1 MVNINDRCISRDW
14 QPWLITYRDY
24 GILSFAKIILAFTIY
39 VTWCT
44 YTHTHTHTHTHT
56 DGVTKILKFMMLFHI
71 NCLRES
77 SYTFNV
83 IYFRA
88 QKFISR
94 LDVLVVYLSRTLVIF
109 IASSLHVFEARNRS
123 IVFRIIWLWH
133 TLIIC
138 PWYGSST

>member
-1 MVNINDRCISRDW
+1 MH
-14 QPWLITYRDY
+14 
-24 GILSFAKIILAFTIY
+24 IY
-39 VTWCT
+39 
-44 YTHTHTHTHTHT
+44 THTHTHTHT

-123 IVFRIIWLWH
+123 IVFRII
-133 TLIIC
+133 
-138 PWYGSST
+138 